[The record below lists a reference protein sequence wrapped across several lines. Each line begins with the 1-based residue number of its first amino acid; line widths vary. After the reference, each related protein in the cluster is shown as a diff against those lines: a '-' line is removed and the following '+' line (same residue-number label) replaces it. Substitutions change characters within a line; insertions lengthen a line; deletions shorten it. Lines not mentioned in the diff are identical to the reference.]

1 MRDAENIRQ
10 DEFDS
15 ANNQINQGYDS
26 RGIPEVKLSE
36 PQERRG
42 GQMAQEIVQ
51 GSRRGV
57 DGGRPLDDRG
67 NLQYGV
73 DSDQTGAQFVRP
85 QGERGNRHQNADQN
99 RRNRGLVQ
107 DQRPQ
112 SHSGNRQQQDTSV
125 AGYGRLQGQQ
135 RRGGNRQAPYDSMGY
150 NNQGGH
156 YVGSHAPDLD
166 MKLEDVLRR
175 GVHRNPN
182 PTFYPRPQ
190 VSNHLMA
197 RMTNAQPAQNH
208 NYGGYGYSQGPSD
221 AFGQAMSQITSN
233 PTSARQGIGGDQ
245 NIFNRELFEQLQ
257 MALTIQMGLNGPQQ
271 VQEHALHNVCTSR
284 SARGDIKQVLQSR
297 AGIYG
302 EELDPK

>member
-1 MRDAENIRQ
+1 MEDQQSNPNHEEGGVSDMRDAENIRR

-15 ANNQINQGYDS
+15 ADNQINQGYDS

-42 GQMAQEIVQ
+42 GQMAQENVHGAQ
-51 GSRRGV
+51 RGV
-57 DGGRPLDDRG
+57 DGERPPDDRG

-73 DSDQTGAQFVRP
+73 DSDQTGARFVRP
-85 QGERGNRHQNADQN
+85 QEERGNRRQSAD
-99 RRNRGLVQ
+99 
-107 DQRPQ
+107 
-112 SHSGNRQQQDTSV
+112 HRQQQDTSV
-125 AGYGRLQGQQ
+125 VGYGRLQGQQ
-135 RRGGNRQAPYDSMGY
+135 RRGGNRQAPYDSMGS

-197 RMTNAQPAQNH
+197 PMANAQPAQNH

-271 VQEHALHNVCTSR
+271 VQEHALHNVRTSR
-284 SARGDIKQVLQSR
+284 SARGDMKQVLQSR